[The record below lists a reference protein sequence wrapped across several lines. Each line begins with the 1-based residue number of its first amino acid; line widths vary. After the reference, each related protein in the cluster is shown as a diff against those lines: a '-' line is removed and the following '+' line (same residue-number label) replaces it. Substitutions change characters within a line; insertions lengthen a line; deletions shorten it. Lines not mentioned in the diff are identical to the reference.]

1 MKDRNLKTQI
11 YLNENTQNSLKNCQL
26 SETKLLGDS
35 YLIKCKFTQNDV
47 DFIGEN
53 NNNESLFYD
62 VLCGDKQSTSAIVHK
77 LDKTRYPTFRVKS
90 LILPEEETVSYDF
103 KLRMIVDI
111 EGSVSRMKDIN
122 ENSNSFVGFIKI
134 FKSISLIFRIK
145 VNIFCI
151 VFKFV
156 IFR

>member
-1 MKDRNLKTQI
+1 MKDRNLKAQI

-62 VLCGDKQSTSAIVHK
+62 VLCGDKQSRRRLCAERRREPQWNAPERR
-77 LDKTRYPTFRVKS
+77 TRGGTH
-90 LILPEEETVSYDF
+90 
-103 KLRMIVDI
+103 
-111 EGSVSRMKDIN
+111 GSSGR
-122 ENSNSFVGFIKI
+122 
-134 FKSISLIFRIK
+134 R
-145 VNIFCI
+145 
-151 VFKFV
+151 
-156 IFR
+156 